1 MMQRRFRLR
10 TIQEEE
16 MKTIAIVFA
25 AFCLAS
31 TALAQAPAGPGAG
44 AGADCKTEAANLH
57 GAALNS
63 KVKSCCQQQAT
74 QQKLHGAA
82 ETSFRKSC
90 ESAGLRQ

>member
-1 MMQRRFRLR
+1 MQRRFRSLR
-10 TIQEEE
+10 NQEEE

-25 AFCLAS
+25 SFCLAS
-31 TALAQAPAGPGAG
+31 TALAQTPAGAG

-74 QQKLHGAA
+74 KQKLHGAA

-90 ESAGLRQ
+90 ESAGLGQ